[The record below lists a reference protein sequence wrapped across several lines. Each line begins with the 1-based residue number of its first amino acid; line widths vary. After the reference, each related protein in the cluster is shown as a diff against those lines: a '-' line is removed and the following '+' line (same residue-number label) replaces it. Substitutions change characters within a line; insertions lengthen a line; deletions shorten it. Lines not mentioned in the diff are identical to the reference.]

1 MRYTY
6 AMIDI
11 FKKGNEF
18 PMLAFDHRSSFVKLL
33 KGNDAE
39 NPSLDEIISVKK
51 DILQAV
57 VPYMSGTLIDKDYGL
72 PALKSMHSLI
82 PYLLPLEKTGYT
94 DKLGERITEI
104 LATPKELIEKG
115 AQGAKLLLYTNHNL
129 PSWSAQVKTAKNQ
142 AFLCKESTLPFF
154 LEFVL
159 YSANDIRPGT
169 VFETVQRA
177 IEDGVT
183 CDVWK
188 LPYPGSKEECEKVN
202 ALVNGTPWIILT
214 GGTTFEEF
222 DMEYKIAKAAG
233 CSGFLAGRA
242 LWQEV
247 GPLWRDEI
255 PYRKF
260 LQEELPRR
268 FQSLLA

>member
-6 AMIDI
+6 AMLDI
-11 FKKGNEF
+11 FKRGNTF

-33 KGNDAE
+33 KGTMSE
-39 NPSLDEIISVKK
+39 EPSLEQVISIKK
-51 DILQAV
+51 DILQALA
-57 VPYMSGTLIDKDYGL
+57 PYMSGTLVDEDYGL
-72 PALKSMHSLI
+72 PALKSMHSLV

-104 LATPKELIEKG
+104 LATPQELIRKG
-115 AQGAKLLLYTNHNL
+115 ADGAKLLLYTNHHL
-129 PSWSAQVKTAKNQ
+129 PSWKAQVKTAQNQ
-142 AFLCKESTLPFF
+142 AFLCKQANIPFF

-159 YSANDIRPGT
+159 YSANDIQSGT
-169 VFETVQRA
+169 VFETVKKA

-188 LPYPGSKEECEKVN
+188 LPYPGNKEECEKVN
-202 ALVNGTPWIILT
+202 SLVGETPWVILT

-222 DMEYKIAKAAG
+222 QKEYQIAKQSG
-233 CSGFLAGRA
+233 CAGFLAGRA

-247 GPLWRDEI
+247 GSLWRDGVH
-255 PYRKF
+255 YRDF

-268 FQSLLA
+268 FKSLLE